1 MAEVGCTVD
10 YLQLENDDGREVDS
24 VEVTCKKCDHTTQSY
39 GDSAAS
45 VRRCL
50 LLLREECPQNESN
63 WYIAEG
69 GEDED

>member
-1 MAEVGCTVD
+1 MEVPCSVD
-10 YLQLENDDGREVDS
+10 YCQLENDDGREIDS
-24 VEVTCKKCDHTTQSY
+24 VEVTCSRCDHTTQSY

-50 LLLREECPQNESN
+50 VLLREECPRGESN
-63 WYIAEG
+63 YYVADG